1 MAFLRRFPRSPFWF
15 AGFTLPDGRRVQ
27 RSTKQGDRKKAQATA
42 DKWEE
47 AAKLASQKRLGE
59 AQARRI
65 LSEIYEKLHGEPLVT
80 KTARQFLTDWAE
92 GRKVDTKPRT
102 HAAYAQAARDFIKS
116 LGDRADIEISSILKA
131 DVSKYRDSVLKR
143 TSIPT
148 ANKALKYLRVA
159 LKVAWADG
167 LANDN
172 PAAKVP
178 TLKRSGGVKRRAFT
192 VPELRQILNKAESE
206 WRGLILFGLY
216 TGQRLSDIAT
226 LTWRNIDLQSAEIA
240 FLTHKTG
247 RQMIIPLHRILVDW
261 LHELPSTDDPVTPI
275 FPQAHGL
282 ATRTTG
288 ESRLSQQFY
297 SILVAANLA
306 EERSREKTGLG
317 RARRRNVSAISFHS
331 LRHSATSL
339 MKNAG
344 VSEPV
349 AMDIIGHESTA
360 ISQHY
365 THIDS
370 ATKRAAIAKLPNII
384 KL

>member
-1 MAFLRRFPRSPFWF
+1 MAFLRRFPQSPYWF

-27 RSTKQGDRKKAQATA
+27 RSTKQGDRRKAQALA

-65 LSEIYEKLHGEPLVT
+65 LSEIYGKLHGEPLAT
-80 KTARQFLTDWAE
+80 KTAKQFLTEWAE
-92 GRKVDTKPRT
+92 GRKADTKPRT
-102 HAAYAQAARDFIKS
+102 HAAYAQIARDFIKS
-116 LGDRADIEISSILKA
+116 LGERAEVEISSVSKA
-131 DVSKYRDSVLKR
+131 DVSRYRDSVLKR

-159 LKVAWADG
+159 LKAAWADG

-172 PAAKVP
+172 PAGKVP
-178 TLKRSGGVKRRAFT
+178 TLKRTGGVQRRAFT
-192 VPELRQILNKAESE
+192 VPELIRILEKAEGE
-206 WRGLILFGLY
+206 WKGMVLFGIY
-216 TGQRLSDIAT
+216 SGQRLRDIAT
-226 LTWRNIDLQSAEIA
+226 LSWGNIELQSAEIA

-247 RQMIIPLHRILVDW
+247 RQMIIPLHRVLAAY
-261 LHELPSTDDPVTPI
+261 LQELPSTDDPAAPI
-275 FPQAHGL
+275 FPHAHGL

-297 SILVAANLA
+297 SILVAANMA
-306 EERSREKTGLG
+306 EERPREKTGLG
-317 RARRRNVSAISFHS
+317 RARRRNVSPISFHS

-349 AMDIIGHESTA
+349 AMDIIGHDSAA
-360 ISQHY
+360 ISRHY

-370 ATKRAAIAKLPNII
+370 AAKRSAIAKLPDIT
-384 KL
+384 KP